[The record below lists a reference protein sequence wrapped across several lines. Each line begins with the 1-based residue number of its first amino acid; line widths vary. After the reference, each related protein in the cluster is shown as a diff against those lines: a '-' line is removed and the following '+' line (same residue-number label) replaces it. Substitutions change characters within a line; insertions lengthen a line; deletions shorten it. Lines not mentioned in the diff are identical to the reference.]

1 MVKRIQSK
9 IYLGLVIIGLS
20 APLRVHAAGQDLVV
34 LGQDGN
40 QVVVSLEMSNATEEK
55 ITTVSISLEV
65 KTDDPGQVTV
75 GFQFAPEL
83 SGTEH
88 GFVYNED
95 TSRLD
100 IYVASSKSLFS
111 EERLNLGNVQVQP
124 TDPGRSLAAD
134 ISYCKNSF
142 QTANGSYGDKTPVV
156 EGEVAPVS
164 IQVGNGTL
172 VPDAGSSGTGNAGT
186 SSGNSNGGNSITGS
200 LEGGNRDQGLYDETT
215 RFTNDPDSAQKIDSS
230 IIKRDMAET
239 LQHNL
244 SAGAASAIAGNHGTG
259 AGSTVRAK
267 SKGKVSVISP
277 ENGPASILI
286 SKGNN
291 GTSEGDQPG
300 SFLSGLSGENFDGN
314 AGDNLGEGTSL
325 GDSQEEIMLDQKNGG
340 AIDNRKSERRKR
352 IIIIST
358 ILAGLI
364 IIVGGVLL
372 LLVKRTGYPIAGAKK
387 KKKKKRRRRKKKPAR
402 RRRMRKKLYRR

>member
-20 APLRVHAAGQDLVV
+20 APLRVNAAGQDMVV

-83 SGTEH
+83 GGTEH
-88 GFVYNED
+88 GFVYNKD
-95 TSRLD
+95 TGRLD

-111 EERLNLGNVQVQP
+111 GEKLSLGNVQVQP
-124 TDPGRSLAAD
+124 TDPERSIAAD

-172 VPDAGSSGTGNAGT
+172 VPDSGSSGAGNAGT
-186 SSGNSNGGNSITGS
+186 GSGNSSGGNSATGS
-200 LEGGNRDQGLYDETT
+200 SEGGNRDQGLYDETT
-215 RFTNDPDSAQKIDSS
+215 RFTNDPANAQKIDSS
-230 IIKRDMAET
+230 IIKQDKAGT
-239 LQHNL
+239 LLHDL
-244 SAGAASAIAGNHGTG
+244 SAGAASAIAGNSGASTG
-259 AGSTVRAK
+259 ITGRSKA
-267 SKGKVSVISP
+267 KGKVSVISP
-277 ENGPASILI
+277 ENGPASILV
-286 SKGNN
+286 SKGSN
-291 GTSEGDQPG
+291 GIWDGDQPG
-300 SFLSGLSGENFDGN
+300 SFLSGLSGEGFDGN
-314 AGDNLGEGTSL
+314 TGNILGEGASL
-325 GDSQEEIMLDQKNGG
+325 EDSQEEILLDQKNGG
-340 AIDNRKSERRKR
+340 AIDNRKGERRKR
-352 IIIIST
+352 IIIISA

-364 IIVGGVLL
+364 IIAGGVILVI
-372 LLVKRTGYPIAGAKK
+372 VKRTGYPIAGAKK
-387 KKKKKRRRRKKKPAR
+387 KKKKKKRRRKKKPAKR
-402 RRRMRKKLYRR
+402 RRVRKKVYRR